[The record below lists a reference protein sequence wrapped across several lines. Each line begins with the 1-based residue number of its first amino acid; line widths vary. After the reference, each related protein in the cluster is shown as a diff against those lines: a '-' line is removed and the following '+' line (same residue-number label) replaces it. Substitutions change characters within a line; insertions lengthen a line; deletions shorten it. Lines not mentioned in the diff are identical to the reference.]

1 MGDKALT
8 TALGPNF
15 FRNWPLSGLAM
26 LAPMRWNPFRREPVE
41 DATSSA
47 FEATVAEDLVA
58 ASVAPEAPANAAPGT
73 EVGATTLPVKRK
85 VIGHVGRY
93 ALKAVLGE
101 GGLGTVY
108 AAWDPLLSRAVAV
121 KTLRLHA
128 DTQALGTLDDLILN
142 EARAAA
148 RLSHP
153 HIVTVFDAGP
163 SDQGIYI
170 AMEPL
175 RGRDLR
181 HMLHEGWRPSPIE
194 AAQVVRRVADA
205 LAYAHGKGV
214 VHCDIKPANIFMVGK
229 RSPKVL
235 DFGIAR
241 ITHREAPSLEGPAAG
256 SPYYLAPEQL
266 RGEAVD
272 RRCDVYS
279 LGVVLF
285 ELLTG
290 QRPFTGQTLEQ
301 IHQAVLSAPTPQA
314 RQVNPKVPAALSAI
328 VARAMSRSPGDRF
341 PSARHLSAELRQW
354 LEHPEARA
362 LAEGPDNVRRRRL
375 TLVAIG
381 AGAAA
386 LAALVQMAWQP
397 WADPGADTTAAS
409 AVESAPAASVSTL
422 ANEPAA
428 VPPTAGE
435 PTASAAEPAPIQVAV
450 SEPAAKPKAATPP
463 RERKARASGAA
474 VAPVVATE
482 PAPAL
487 PPGLVQLAISPWGQ
501 VEVDGSMVGIAPP
514 LNRLSLPAGSHTV
527 TIRNGELPP
536 LVRVIE
542 VSADHPVTIKHRFE
556 Q

>member
-1 MGDKALT
+1 
-8 TALGPNF
+8 
-15 FRNWPLSGLAM
+15 
-26 LAPMRWNPFRREPVE
+26 MRWNPFRRAPVQ
-41 DATSSA
+41 DSSDSA
-47 FEATVAEDLVA
+47 FEATVMEDLMATTMA
-58 ASVAPEAPANAAPGT
+58 AESQSPARDQAD
-73 EVGATTLPVKRK
+73 VGATTMPVKRQ

-128 DTQALGTLDDLILN
+128 DTQALGISDDMILN

-163 SDQGIYI
+163 SEQGIYI

-181 HMLHEGWRPSPIE
+181 HMLQEGWRPSPVE
-194 AAQVVRRVADA
+194 AAQLVRRVADA

-214 VHCDIKPANIFMVGK
+214 VHCDVKPANIFMVAR

-241 ITHREAPSLEGPAAG
+241 VAHREAPSVEGPVAG

-290 QRPFTGQTLEQ
+290 QRPYGGQTVEE
-301 IHQAVLSAPTPQA
+301 INQAVLGGPMPTV
-314 RQVNPKVPAALSAI
+314 RQINPKVPAALSAL
-328 VARAMSRSPGDRF
+328 VARAMARTPSERF
-341 PSARHLSAELRQW
+341 PSARHLSMELRHW
-354 LEHPEARA
+354 LDLPEARA
-362 LAEGPDNVRRRRL
+362 LVESPESVRRRRL
-375 TLVAIG
+375 TLLAIVAG
-381 AGAAA
+381 VAAA
-386 LAALVQMAWQP
+386 VAALQTVWQP
-397 WADPGADTTAAS
+397 WAAPDEPVAAAPAESPPVAPVTLAPEEAASSADASLAGVTTADPPI
-409 AVESAPAASVSTL
+409 E
-422 ANEPAA
+422 EPAA
-428 VPPTAGE
+428 GQSPTAPVTSGVTGVVD
-435 PTASAAEPAPIQVAV
+435 PPRPKPATA
-450 SEPAAKPKAATPP
+450 P
-463 RERKARASGAA
+463 RERKPVRAATVASPAA
-474 VAPVVATE
+474 AE
-482 PAPAL
+482 RPAPPPL
-487 PPGLVQLAISPWGQ
+487 PPGAVQLAISPWGQ
-501 VEVDGSMVGIAPP
+501 VEIDGNFAGLAPP
-514 LNRLSLPAGSHTV
+514 LTRLSLPTGSHTI
-527 TIRNGELPP
+527 TIRNGDFPP
-536 LVRVIE
+536 LVRVID
-542 VSADHPVTIKHRFE
+542 VSADHPVVIKHRFE
-556 Q
+556 

>member
-1 MGDKALT
+1 
-8 TALGPNF
+8 
-15 FRNWPLSGLAM
+15 M
-26 LAPMRWNPFRREPVE
+26 LAPMRWNPFRRDPVE

-58 ASVAPEAPANAAPGT
+58 ASVAPEAPENGPPGP

-181 HMLHEGWRPSPIE
+181 HMLHEGWRPSPVE
-194 AAQVVRRVADA
+194 AAQIVRRVADA

-241 ITHREAPSLEGPAAG
+241 IAHREAPSVEGPVAG

-266 RGEAVD
+266 RGETID

-279 LGVVLF
+279 LGVVLY

-290 QRPFTGQTLEQ
+290 QRPFTGQKLEQ
-301 IHQAVLSAPTPQA
+301 IHDAVLNAPTPLA
-314 RQVNPKVPAALSAI
+314 RQANPKVPAQLSAI
-328 VARAMSRSPGDRF
+328 AARAMSREPSDRF
-341 PSARHLSAELRQW
+341 PSARHLSLDLRQW

-362 LAEGPDNVRRRRL
+362 LAENPASVRRRRL

-386 LAALVQMAWQP
+386 VAALVQMAWQP
-397 WADPGADTTAAS
+397 WSDQVEAAAPL
-409 AVESAPAASVSTL
+409 AVVEAAPAASV
-422 ANEPAA
+422 PA
-428 VPPTAGE
+428 VIT
-435 PTASAAEPAPIQVAV
+435 EPAPPVELPATQSSANPEVAV
-450 SEPAAKPKAATPP
+450 APTPTAKPAPPP
-463 RERKARASGAA
+463 RERKGRASGPGT
-474 VAPVVATE
+474 VPVVAA
-482 PAPAL
+482 PAAPAL
-487 PPGLVQLAISPWGQ
+487 PPGLVQLAVSPWGQ
-501 VEVDGSMVGIAPP
+501 VEVDGAMVGIAPP
-514 LNRLSLPAGSHTV
+514 LNRLSLPSGSHTI

-536 LVRVIE
+536 LVRVVE

>member
-1 MGDKALT
+1 
-8 TALGPNF
+8 
-15 FRNWPLSGLAM
+15 M
-26 LAPMRWNPFRREPVE
+26 LARMRWNPFRRGPVE
-41 DATSSA
+41 DATDSA
-47 FEATVAEDLVA
+47 FEATVAEDLIA
-58 ASVAPEAPANAAPGT
+58 AAAPPDSS
-73 EVGATTLPVKRK
+73 VHADMGATTLPVKRPI
-85 VIGHVGRY
+85 IGHVGRY

-121 KTLRLHA
+121 KTLHLHA

-181 HMLHEGWRPSPIE
+181 HMLHEGWRPSPVE
-194 AAQVVRRVADA
+194 AAQLVRRVADA

-214 VHCDIKPANIFMVGK
+214 IHCDVKPANIFMVGR

-241 ITHREAPSLEGPAAG
+241 IAHREAPTVEGAVAG

-285 ELLTG
+285 ETLTG
-290 QRPFTGQTLEQ
+290 QRPYTGQT
-301 IHQAVLSAPTPQA
+301 IDDINRAVLGGPTPLA

-328 VARAMSRSPGDRF
+328 AARAMSRSPADRY
-341 PSARHLSAELRQW
+341 PSARHLSMELRHW
-354 LEHPEARA
+354 LEQPEARA
-362 LAEGPDNVRRRRL
+362 LAEGPETARRRKL
-375 TLVAIG
+375 IVLGMG

-386 LAALVQMAWQP
+386 LVALAQMAWRPWSAEPAALVERAE
-397 WADPGADTTAAS
+397 AAG
-409 AVESAPAASVSTL
+409 SAPAAAPVAAL
-422 ANEPAA
+422 EPAA
-428 VPPTAGE
+428 
-435 PTASAAEPAPIQVAV
+435 AEAPVAV
-450 SEPAAKPKAATPP
+450 QTANTLPVPEPAAAPPMAAASIPSKGVAAA
-463 RERKARASGAA
+463 RERKPRVAPSGA
-474 VAPVVATE
+474 PD
-482 PAPAL
+482 APAAGPAAPTL
-487 PPGLVQLAISPWGQ
+487 PPGFVQLAVSPWGQ
-501 VEVDGSMVGIAPP
+501 VEVDGAVVGIAPP
-514 LNRLSLPAGSHTV
+514 LNRLSLPAGSHTI
-527 TIRNGELPP
+527 TIRNGELQP
-536 LVRVIE
+536 LVRVVE
-542 VSADHPVTIKHRFE
+542 VTADHPVTIKHRFE

>member
-1 MGDKALT
+1 
-8 TALGPNF
+8 
-15 FRNWPLSGLAM
+15 
-26 LAPMRWNPFRREPVE
+26 MRWNPFRRGPVN
-41 DATSSA
+41 DATDSA

-58 ASVAPEAPANAAPGT
+58 AAALPDTPASAD
-73 EVGATTLPVKRK
+73 VGATTLPVKRS

-121 KTLRLHA
+121 KTLRLHP
-128 DTQALGTLDDLILN
+128 DTQALGALDDLILN

-181 HMLHEGWRPSPIE
+181 HMLHEGWRPSPVE

-214 VHCDIKPANIFMVGK
+214 VHCDIKPANIFMVGR

-241 ITHREAPSLEGPAAG
+241 VAHREAPSIEGPMAG

-266 RGEAVD
+266 RGESVD

-290 QRPFTGQTLEQ
+290 QRPYTGQTLDE
-301 IHQAVLSAPTPQA
+301 INHAVLNAPIPFA

-328 VARAMSRSPGDRF
+328 AARAMSRDPSDRY
-341 PSARHLSAELRQW
+341 PSARHLSLELRGW
-354 LEHPEARA
+354 LEQPEARA
-362 LAEGPDNVRRRRL
+362 LAESPESIRRRRL
-375 TLVAIG
+375 TLLGFGV
-381 AGAAA
+381 GAAA
-386 LAALVQMAWQP
+386 LAALVQTAWQP
-397 WADPGADTTAAS
+397 WAASEEIATPGTAA
-409 AVESAPAASVSTL
+409 AAAPNPALAAEPVAPLAPAIEGPAAPAAEAGASSAL
-422 ANEPAA
+422 AESP
-428 VPPTAGE
+428 
-435 PTASAAEPAPIQVAV
+435 AAEPAKPK
-450 SEPAAKPKAATPP
+450 PAAALP
-463 RERKARASGAA
+463 RERKPRASAA
-474 VAPVVATE
+474 GTPFVAAAEPVAP
-482 PAPAL
+482 L
-487 PPGLVQLAISPWGQ
+487 PPGYVQLAISPWGQ
-501 VEVDGSMVGIAPP
+501 VEVDGAAVGITPP
-514 LNRLSLPAGSHTV
+514 MNRLSLPAGSHTI

-536 LVRVIE
+536 LVRVID
-542 VSADHPVTIKHRFE
+542 VSADHLVTIKHRFE

>member
-58 ASVAPEAPANAAPGT
+58 ASVAPESPANAPAGT

-128 DTQALGTLDDLILN
+128 DTQALGALDDLILN

-181 HMLHEGWRPSPIE
+181 HMLHEGWRPSPVE

-375 TLVAIG
+375 TLLAIG

-397 WADPGADTTAAS
+397 WTDSGEGATRVS
-409 AVESAPAASVSTL
+409 AVEAAPAASVSTL
-422 ANEPAA
+422 ANEPAPVTGPQTAAEA
-428 VPPTAGE
+428 VP
-435 PTASAAEPAPIQVAV
+435 AAEPAASPVAV
-450 SEPAAKPKAATPP
+450 S
-463 RERKARASGAA
+463 RRLVRRALAF
-474 VAPVVATE
+474 APMRS
-482 PAPAL
+482 AL
-487 PPGLVQLAISPWGQ
+487 
-501 VEVDGSMVGIAPP
+501 APP
-514 LNRLSLPAGSHTV
+514 ITFAAIESTRPTISTV
-527 TIRNGELPP
+527 A
-536 LVRVIE
+536 
-542 VSADHPVTIKHRFE
+542 ADAALMPHRATA
-556 Q
+556 

>member
-1 MGDKALT
+1 
-8 TALGPNF
+8 
-15 FRNWPLSGLAM
+15 
-26 LAPMRWNPFRREPVE
+26 MRWNPFRRDPVE

-58 ASVAPEAPANAAPGT
+58 VSVVPESPANGPVGT
-73 EVGATTLPVKRK
+73 EIGATTLPVKRP

-194 AAQVVRRVADA
+194 AAQIVRRVADA

-241 ITHREAPSLEGPAAG
+241 VAHRETPSVEGPVAG

-266 RGEAVD
+266 RGAAID

-279 LGVVLF
+279 LGVVLY

-290 QRPFTGQTLEQ
+290 QRPFTGPKLEQ
-301 IHQAVLSAPTPQA
+301 IHDAVLHAPTPLA
-314 RQVNPKVPAALSAI
+314 RQANPKVPAALSAI
-328 VARAMSRSPGDRF
+328 AARAMSREPSARF
-341 PSARHLSAELRQW
+341 PSARHLSMELRQW
-354 LEHPEARA
+354 LDHPEARA
-362 LAEGPDNVRRRRL
+362 LAESPDKVRRRRL

-397 WADPGADTTAAS
+397 WADHGEAAATAAPVA
-409 AVESAPAASVSTL
+409 AVEATAAASTPLVITEPPPPMEAPTSEVAAAEVPANQEAAVAAAPAPK
-422 ANEPAA
+422 PAA
-428 VPPTAGE
+428 PP
-435 PTASAAEPAPIQVAV
+435 
-450 SEPAAKPKAATPP
+450 K
-463 RERKARASGAA
+463 ERKARASAINPGPTPM
-474 VAPVVATE
+474 VAKET
-482 PAPAL
+482 APTL
-487 PPGLVQLAISPWGQ
+487 PPGLVQLAVSPWGQ
-501 VEVDGSMVGIAPP
+501 VEVDGAVVGIAPP
-514 LNRLSLPAGSHTV
+514 LNRLSLPAGSHTI

-536 LVRVIE
+536 LVRVVQ

>member
-1 MGDKALT
+1 
-8 TALGPNF
+8 
-15 FRNWPLSGLAM
+15 
-26 LAPMRWNPFRREPVE
+26 MRWNPFRRGAVA
-41 DATSSA
+41 DATDSA

-58 ASVAPEAPANAAPGT
+58 AAAPPDAT
-73 EVGATTLPVKRK
+73 ASAEVGATTLPVKRP

-128 DTQALGTLDDLILN
+128 DTQALGALDDLILN

-214 VHCDIKPANIFMVGK
+214 VHCDIKPANIFMVGR

-241 ITHREAPSLEGPAAG
+241 IAHREAPSIEGPMAG

-266 RGEAVD
+266 RGESVD

-290 QRPFTGQTLEQ
+290 QRPYTGQTLDE
-301 IHQAVLSAPTPQA
+301 INQAVLNAPIPLA

-328 VARAMSRSPGDRF
+328 AARAMSRDPSDRF
-341 PSARHLSAELRQW
+341 PSARHLSMELRHW
-354 LEHPEARA
+354 LDQPEARA
-362 LAEGPDNVRRRRL
+362 LAESPESVRRRRL
-375 TLVAIG
+375 TLLGFG

-386 LAALVQMAWQP
+386 LAALVQTAWQP
-397 WADPGADTTAAS
+397 WAASEEVAQVPAAAAPGPVAADPAAAAASVIDEPAEPTGQANPGTAPAELAAAETGVKPKSTASPRDRKPRAAAAS
-409 AVESAPAASVSTL
+409 APLPA
-422 ANEPAA
+422 
-428 VPPTAGE
+428 
-435 PTASAAEPAPIQVAV
+435 AAEP
-450 SEPAAKPKAATPP
+450 
-463 RERKARASGAA
+463 
-474 VAPVVATE
+474 VAP
-482 PAPAL
+482 P
-487 PPGLVQLAISPWGQ
+487 PPGYVQLAVSPWGQ
-501 VEVDGSMVGIAPP
+501 IEVDGAAVGIAPP
-514 LNRLSLPAGSHTV
+514 LNRLSLPAGSHTI

-536 LVRVIE
+536 VVRVVQ
-542 VSADHPVTIKHRFE
+542 VSADQPVTIKHRFE

>member
-1 MGDKALT
+1 
-8 TALGPNF
+8 
-15 FRNWPLSGLAM
+15 
-26 LAPMRWNPFRREPVE
+26 MRWNPFRRAPVE
-41 DATSSA
+41 ETTDSA
-47 FEATVAEDLVA
+47 FEATVMDDLLAAAMEAE
-58 ASVAPEAPANAAPGT
+58 AAPQPPEGRD
-73 EVGATTLPVKRK
+73 VGATTLPVKRK

-128 DTQALGTLDDLILN
+128 ETQALGALDDLILN

-163 SDQGIYI
+163 SEQGIYI

-181 HMLHEGWRPSPIE
+181 HMLHEGWRPSPVE
-194 AAQVVRRVADA
+194 AAQLLRRVADA

-214 VHCDIKPANIFMVGK
+214 VHCDVKPANIFMVGR

-241 ITHREAPSLEGPAAG
+241 VAHRETPSVEGPVAG

-272 RRCDVYS
+272 RRCDVYA

-290 QRPFTGQTLEQ
+290 QRPYTGQTIEE
-301 IHQAVLSAPTPQA
+301 INKAVLSAPTPNA
-314 RQVNPKVPAALSAI
+314 RQVNPKVPASLAAI
-328 VARAMSRSPGDRF
+328 AARAMARDPADRF
-341 PSARHLSAELRQW
+341 PSARHLSMELRNW
-354 LEHPEARA
+354 LDQPEARA
-362 LAEGPDNVRRRRL
+362 LVESPESVRRRRL
-375 TLVAIG
+375 TLLAVVAG
-381 AGAAA
+381 VAAA
-386 LAALVQMAWQP
+386 VAALQMAWQP
-397 WADPGADTTAAS
+397 WQASQDEPLATAAAVPAASTAAQAEEAAS
-409 AVESAPAASVSTL
+409 AASAPAAEAVALVDSPADPASDPAGL
-422 ANEPAA
+422 PAA
-428 VPPTAGE
+428 ATGAAPPD
-435 PTASAAEPAPIQVAV
+435 APKPR
-450 SEPAAKPKAATPP
+450 PAASREKKPP
-463 RERKARASGAA
+463 RAA
-474 VAPVVATE
+474 APGPVAEV
-482 PAPAL
+482 PAAPPP

-501 VEVDGSMVGIAPP
+501 VEVDGNFAGLAPP
-514 LNRLSLPAGSHTV
+514 MTRLSLPAGSHTI
-527 TIRNGELPP
+527 TIRNGDFPP

-542 VSADHPVTIKHRFE
+542 VSADQPVVIKHRFE
-556 Q
+556 

>member
-1 MGDKALT
+1 
-8 TALGPNF
+8 
-15 FRNWPLSGLAM
+15 
-26 LAPMRWNPFRREPVE
+26 MRWNPFRRAPVE
-41 DATSSA
+41 ETTDSA
-47 FEATVAEDLVA
+47 FEATVMDDLLAAAMEAEIE
-58 ASVAPEAPANAAPGT
+58 SPAREGRD
-73 EVGATTLPVKRK
+73 VGATTLPVKRK

-128 DTQALGTLDDLILN
+128 DTQALGALDDLILN

-163 SDQGIYI
+163 SEQGIYI

-181 HMLHEGWRPSPIE
+181 HMLHEGWRPSPVE
-194 AAQVVRRVADA
+194 ASQVVRRVADA

-214 VHCDIKPANIFMVGK
+214 VHCDVKPANIFMVGR

-241 ITHREAPSLEGPAAG
+241 VAHREAPSVEGPVAG

-272 RRCDVYS
+272 RRCDVYA

-290 QRPFTGQTLEQ
+290 QRPFTGQTIEE
-301 IHQAVLSAPTPQA
+301 INKAVLSAPTPTA
-314 RQVNPKVPAALSAI
+314 RQLNPKVPATLSAI
-328 VARAMSRSPGDRF
+328 AARAMARDPAERF
-341 PSARHLSAELRQW
+341 PSARHLSMELRNW
-354 LEHPEARA
+354 LDQPEARA
-362 LAEGPDNVRRRRL
+362 LAEGPGSARRRRL
-375 TLVAIG
+375 TLVAVV
-381 AGAAA
+381 AGVAAAVAGLQVFWHPWQTPDEPLSTAAA
-386 LAALVQMAWQP
+386 LPAASSALLAE
-397 WADPGADTTAAS
+397 AAAS
-409 AVESAPAASVSTL
+409 AA
-422 ANEPAA
+422 
-428 VPPTAGE
+428 
-435 PTASAAEPAPIQVAV
+435 
-450 SEPAAKPKAATPP
+450 SEPASEPITLVAEAPLLAASEQASLPAAAAGPQPVDTQKTRPTAPKEKKP
-463 RERKARASGAA
+463 ARTVAPTA
-474 VAPVVATE
+474 VAEV
-482 PAPAL
+482 PAAPPP
-487 PPGLVQLAISPWGQ
+487 PPGVVQLAISPWGQ
-501 VEVDGSMVGIAPP
+501 VEVDGNFAGLTPP
-514 LNRLSLPAGSHTV
+514 TNRLNLPAGSHTI
-527 TIRNGELPP
+527 TIRNGDFPP

-542 VSADHPVTIKHRFE
+542 VSADQPVVIKHRFE
-556 Q
+556 

>member
-1 MGDKALT
+1 
-8 TALGPNF
+8 
-15 FRNWPLSGLAM
+15 
-26 LAPMRWNPFRREPVE
+26 MRWNPFRRGAVD
-41 DATSSA
+41 DATDSA

-58 ASVAPEAPANAAPGT
+58 AAAPPDAPASA
-73 EVGATTLPVKRK
+73 ELGATTLPVKRP

-121 KTLRLHA
+121 KTLRLHP
-128 DTQALGTLDDLILN
+128 DTQALGALDDLILN

-181 HMLHEGWRPSPIE
+181 HMLHEGWRPSPVE

-214 VHCDIKPANIFMVGK
+214 VHCDIKPANIFMVGR

-241 ITHREAPSLEGPAAG
+241 VAHREAPSVEGPMAG

-266 RGEAVD
+266 RGESVD

-290 QRPFTGQTLEQ
+290 QRPYTGQTLEE
-301 IHQAVLSAPTPQA
+301 INQAVLNAPIPLA

-328 VARAMSRSPGDRF
+328 AARAMSRDPADRF
-341 PSARHLSAELRQW
+341 PSARHLSMELRHW
-354 LEHPEARA
+354 LDQPEARA
-362 LAEGPDNVRRRRL
+362 LAESPESVRRRRL
-375 TLVAIG
+375 TLLGFG

-386 LAALVQMAWQP
+386 LAALVQTAWQP
-397 WADPGADTTAAS
+397 WAASEETAATAPVAAAAPSQAMATDPAAAS
-409 AVESAPAASVSTL
+409 AAVMGEPVDPAAQAGALAAPAAS
-422 ANEPAA
+422 
-428 VPPTAGE
+428 
-435 PTASAAEPAPIQVAV
+435 SAAEPG
-450 SEPAAKPKAATPP
+450 AKPKPAATAP
-463 RERKARASGAA
+463 RERKPRASAA
-474 VAPVVATE
+474 GTPVPEVAEPVAPM
-482 PAPAL
+482 
-487 PPGLVQLAISPWGQ
+487 PPGYVQLAVSPWGQ
-501 VEVDGSMVGIAPP
+501 VEVDGAAVGIAPP
-514 LNRLSLPAGSHTV
+514 LNRLSLPAGSHTI

-536 LVRVIE
+536 LVRVIQ

>member
-1 MGDKALT
+1 
-8 TALGPNF
+8 
-15 FRNWPLSGLAM
+15 
-26 LAPMRWNPFRREPVE
+26 MRWNPFRRSPAS
-41 DATSSA
+41 DSTDSA
-47 FEATVAEDLVA
+47 FEATVVEDLIA
-58 ASVAPEAPANAAPGT
+58 TAGLPEAPAGGT
-73 EVGATTLPVKRK
+73 ETAEQAEVGATTLPVKRP

-128 DTQALGTLDDLILN
+128 DTQDLGALDDLILN

-214 VHCDIKPANIFMVGK
+214 VHCDIKPANIFMVG
-229 RSPKVL
+229 RRQPKVL

-241 ITHREAPSLEGPAAG
+241 VAHREAPSVEGPVAG

-272 RRCDVYS
+272 RRCDVYA

-290 QRPFTGQTLEQ
+290 QRPYTGQTIEQ
-301 IHQAVLSAPTPQA
+301 INQAVLGAPTPVA
-314 RQVNPKVPAALSAI
+314 RQLNPKVPASLSAI
-328 VARAMSRSPGDRF
+328 VARAMAREAGDRY
-341 PSARHLSAELRQW
+341 PSARHLSMELRNW
-354 LEHPEARA
+354 LDQPEARA
-362 LAEGPDNVRRRRL
+362 LVESPQAVRRRRL
-375 TLVAIG
+375 TLLGVG
-381 AGAAA
+381 VGAAA
-386 LAALVQMAWQP
+386 LVALMQTAWRP
-397 WADPGADTTAAS
+397 WGSAEDAPAPTAAPAPS
-409 AVESAPAASVSTL
+409 ASAPPVASEAAPAASSAALAVDIAAPANAATTISTGPAEVSSS
-422 ANEPAA
+422 PAVA
-428 VPPTAGE
+428 DAPKPKPTA
-435 PTASAAEPAPIQVAV
+435 
-450 SEPAAKPKAATPP
+450 
-463 RERKARASGAA
+463 RERKTRPTA
-474 VAPVVATE
+474 VAT
-482 PAPAL
+482 PAEAL
-487 PPGLVQLAISPWGQ
+487 PAAPPPPPGYVQLAISPWGQ
-501 VEVDGSMVGIAPP
+501 VEVDGAPVGIAPP
-514 LNRLSLPAGSHTV
+514 LNRLSLPAGSHTI

-536 LVRVIE
+536 LVRTVD
-542 VSADHPVTIKHRFE
+542 VSADHPVVIKHRFE
-556 Q
+556 

>member
-1 MGDKALT
+1 
-8 TALGPNF
+8 
-15 FRNWPLSGLAM
+15 M
-26 LAPMRWNPFRREPVE
+26 LPTMRWNPFRRVPAR
-41 DATSSA
+41 DSSDSA
-47 FEATVAEDLVA
+47 FEATVAEDLA
-58 ASVAPEAPANAAPGT
+58 ASTQAADEAADAPGAPATAAHQRRAD
-73 EVGATTLPVKRK
+73 VGASTLPVKRP

-128 DTQALGTLDDLILN
+128 DQPISGTQDDLILN

-163 SDQGIYI
+163 SEQGIYI

-181 HMLHEGWRPSPIE
+181 HMLHEGWRPSPVE
-194 AAQVVRRVADA
+194 AAQIVRRVADA

-214 VHCDIKPANIFMVGK
+214 IHCDIKPANIFMVGR

-241 ITHREAPSLEGPAAG
+241 IAHRDAPSVEGPLAG

-266 RGEAVD
+266 RGDPLD

-290 QRPFTGQTLEQ
+290 QRPFTGQTLED
-301 IHQAVLSAPTPQA
+301 ITEAVLHAPTPMA
-314 RQVNPKVPAALSAI
+314 RQVLPRVPAALSAI
-328 VARAMSRSPGDRF
+328 AARAMAREPGDRY
-341 PSARHLSAELRQW
+341 PSARHLSLELRHW
-354 LEHPEARA
+354 LDQPEARA
-362 LAEGPDNVRRRRL
+362 LAEDPGHARRRH
-375 TLVAIG
+375 LVLG
-381 AGAAA
+381 AVVAASVGVVA
-386 LAALVQMAWQP
+386 LGQALWSRTHDEPAPAEAESVAAEPGPAAEVATP
-397 WADPGADTTAAS
+397 VVASPADTAAS
-409 AVESAPAASVSTL
+409 DVLADSPPDATAGSAPV
-422 ANEPAA
+422 PAVA
-428 VPPTAGE
+428 
-435 PTASAAEPAPIQVAV
+435 AAEPAPA
-450 SEPAAKPKAATPP
+450 EPKARPP
-463 RERKARASGAA
+463 VRRPKA
-474 VAPVVATE
+474 VAPPPPVAVAE
-482 PAPAL
+482 PVAPP
-487 PPGLVQLAISPWGQ
+487 PPGHVQLAISPWGQ
-501 VEVDGSMVGIAPP
+501 VEVDGAVVGIAPP
-514 LNRLSLPAGSHTV
+514 LSRLSLPAGRHTITV
-527 TIRNGELPP
+527 RNGELPP
-536 LVRVIE
+536 LVRVVE
-542 VSADHPVTIKHRFE
+542 VSADQPVTIKHRFE

>member
-1 MGDKALT
+1 
-8 TALGPNF
+8 
-15 FRNWPLSGLAM
+15 
-26 LAPMRWNPFRREPVE
+26 MRWNPFRRVPAR
-41 DATSSA
+41 DSSDSA
-47 FEATVAEDLVA
+47 FEATVAEDLA
-58 ASVAPEAPANAAPGT
+58 ASTQAGDEASDAPGAPAAASRQRRAD
-73 EVGATTLPVKRK
+73 VGAITLPVKRP

-128 DTQALGTLDDLILN
+128 DQPVSGTQDDLILN

-163 SDQGIYI
+163 SEQGIYI

-181 HMLHEGWRPSPIE
+181 HMLHEGWRPSAVE
-194 AAQVVRRVADA
+194 AAQIVRRVADA

-214 VHCDIKPANIFMVGK
+214 IHCDIKPANIFMVGR

-241 ITHREAPSLEGPAAG
+241 IAHRDAPSVEGPLAG

-266 RGEAVD
+266 RGEPLD

-290 QRPFTGQTLEQ
+290 QRPFTGQTLED
-301 IHQAVLSAPTPQA
+301 ITEAVLQAPTPLA
-314 RQVNPKVPAALSAI
+314 RQVQPKVPAALSAI
-328 VARAMSRSPGDRF
+328 VARAMAREPASRY
-341 PSARHLSAELRQW
+341 PSARHLSLELRHW
-354 LEHPEARA
+354 LDQPEARA
-362 LAEGPDNVRRRRL
+362 LAEDPGHARRRHL
-375 TLVAIG
+375 MLG
-381 AGAAA
+381 A
-386 LAALVQMAWQP
+386 V
-397 WADPGADTTAAS
+397 
-409 AVESAPAASVSTL
+409 VAASV
-422 ANEPAA
+422 
-428 VPPTAGE
+428 G
-435 PTASAAEPAPIQVAV
+435 
-450 SEPAAKPKAATPP
+450 
-463 RERKARASGAA
+463 
-474 VAPVVATE
+474 VVALGQALWSRTAPE
-482 PAPAL
+482 PAPAEPEPAMVQAVAEAPVDAAAPPATEPTEAPPPADNAPSAPEAAASAATPL
-487 PPGLVQLAISPWGQ
+487 PTSPEAAASAARPRAPARRTKAAPAPATAAPIEPAPAPPPGHVQLAISPWGQ
-501 VEVDGSMVGIAPP
+501 VEVDGAVVGIAPP
-514 LNRLSLPAGSHTV
+514 LSRLSLPAGRHTITV
-527 TIRNGELPP
+527 RNGELPP
-536 LVRVIE
+536 LVRVVE
-542 VSADHPVTIKHRFE
+542 VSADQPVTIKHRFE

>member
-1 MGDKALT
+1 M
-8 TALGPNF
+8 
-15 FRNWPLSGLAM
+15 LSS
-26 LAPMRWNPFRREPVE
+26 MRWNPFRRAPVE
-41 DATSSA
+41 DSSDSA
-47 FEATVAEDLVA
+47 FEATVMEDLMATTMA
-58 ASVAPEAPANAAPGT
+58 AESQSPARDKADI
-73 EVGATTLPVKRK
+73 GATTMPVKRQ

-128 DTQALGTLDDLILN
+128 DTQALGISDDMILN

-163 SDQGIYI
+163 SEQGIYI

-181 HMLHEGWRPSPIE
+181 HMLQEGWRPSPVE
-194 AAQVVRRVADA
+194 AAQLVRRVADA

-214 VHCDIKPANIFMVGK
+214 VHCDVKPANIFMVAR

-241 ITHREAPSLEGPAAG
+241 VAHREAPSVEGPVAG

-290 QRPFTGQTLEQ
+290 QRPYGGQTVEE
-301 IHQAVLSAPTPQA
+301 INQAVLGAPLPTA
-314 RQVNPKVPAALSAI
+314 RQINPKVPAALSAL
-328 VARAMSRSPGDRF
+328 VARAMARAPAERF
-341 PSARHLSAELRQW
+341 PSARHLSMELRHW
-354 LEHPEARA
+354 LDLPEARA
-362 LAEGPDNVRRRRL
+362 LVESPESVRRRRL
-375 TLVAIG
+375 ILLAIVAG
-381 AGAAA
+381 VAAA
-386 LAALVQMAWQP
+386 VAALQTVWQP
-397 WADPGADTTAAS
+397 WAAPDEPVAAAPAEPPPVDPVVLAPVEATLPADAS
-409 AVESAPAASVSTL
+409 LAEAPAENRPIEEPVAGPSDSAPVTSEAAPAADPPKPK
-422 ANEPAA
+422 PAA
-428 VPPTAGE
+428 T
-435 PTASAAEPAPIQVAV
+435 
-450 SEPAAKPKAATPP
+450 P
-463 RERKARASGAA
+463 RERKPARLAA
-474 VAPVVATE
+474 GTA
-482 PAPAL
+482 PAPAERHAAPPL
-487 PPGLVQLAISPWGQ
+487 PPGVVQLAISPWGQ
-501 VEVDGSMVGIAPP
+501 VEIDGNFAGLAPP
-514 LNRLSLPAGSHTV
+514 LTRLSLPSGSHTI
-527 TIRNGELPP
+527 TIRNGDFPP
-536 LVRVIE
+536 LVRVVDI
-542 VSADHPVTIKHRFE
+542 SADQPVVIKHRFE
-556 Q
+556 